1 MIIADWMNMQDI
13 ATKQGMSLKTIY
25 HLNKL
30 GLGPPAYR
38 FGRRYMVKVED
49 YEKWVEANRHS
60 PE

>member
-1 MIIADWMNMQDI
+1 MNMQDI

-30 GLGPPAYR
+30 GLGPSTYR

-49 YEKWVEANRHS
+49 YEKWVEANRHQ